1 MYNGGVM
8 QKLLIATK
16 NPGKFGEITGVLRG
30 LPFEFLFLKDLPFGS
45 RDFEEAGETFCENAL
60 GKARH
65 FAGLSGFLTLAEDS
79 GILIDAFPG
88 EFGVKTR
95 RWGLG
100 ESASDGEWIEHF
112 MKTMESVPGKKRG
125 AKFVCH
131 AVLVD
136 GDKEFSFEGET
147 SGVITR
153 KLMAPILPGLP
164 LSSCFMPSG
173 FDRVYAALSREEKN
187 AISHRG
193 QAISKARRFL
203 ESEF

>member
-1 MYNGGVM
+1 M

-16 NPGKFGEITGVLRG
+16 NPGKFNEIIGVLHG
-30 LPFEFLFLKDLPFGS
+30 LPFEFLFLKDLPEIES
-45 RDFEEAGETFCENAL
+45 NFEEIGETFYENAL

-65 FAGLSGFLTLAEDS
+65 FHGLTELLTLAEDS

-100 ESASDGEWIEHF
+100 ENVSDEEWIAHF
-112 MKTMESVPGKKRG
+112 MKVMDGISDGGRG
-125 AKFVCH
+125 AKFTCH

-136 GDKEFSFEGET
+136 GEKELSFEGET
-147 SGVITR
+147 NGVITR
-153 KLMAPILPGLP
+153 ELMAPILPGLP
-164 LSSCFMPSG
+164 LSSCFMPDR

-193 QAISKARRFL
+193 QAISKVRKFL
-203 ESEF
+203 EDQKS

>member
-1 MYNGGVM
+1 M

-16 NPGKFGEITGVLRG
+16 NPGKFNEIVGVLHG
-30 LPFEFLFLKDLPFGS
+30 LPFEFLFLKDLPE
-45 RDFEEAGETFCENAL
+45 DFSDFDETGETFYENAL

-65 FAGLSGFLTLAEDS
+65 FAGFSGLLTLAEDS

-100 ESASDGEWIEHF
+100 ESASDEEWIEHF
-112 MKTMESVPGKKRG
+112 MKTMDGISERG
-125 AKFVCH
+125 ARFVCH

-136 GDKEFSFEGET
+136 DDKEISFEGET
-147 SGVITR
+147 SGRITND
-153 KLMAPILPGLP
+153 LMAPLLPGLP

-173 FDRVYAALSREEKN
+173 FDKVYAALSREEKN

-193 QAISKARRFL
+193 QAISKVRRFL
-203 ESEF
+203 EGRS